1 MAITLQTILATNSF
15 SASRIIINNNF
26 TAIKTSIDALEGYL
40 SSSTGALSVTSGY
53 IERGSNPTS
62 TTIFTCEA
70 SGIFGGNLSIGG
82 STGLTTTALTAS
94 NGVTVTG
101 GDILL
106 TNASRKVEVSGK
118 MVMDSEIVLKDY
130 GDGFLDAADEA
141 SYDPA
146 NVSTISAGVHKQAVI
161 SVVGVHSLLMD
172 FSTYDTVAG
181 KIVKSFTLPTGNTVG
196 QIIEIVVKTAAIS
209 GIYMDKTNI
218 ANLTGT
224 QKVYFTNS
232 PYDYQSVQL
241 RWTGTTWILMNVLGA
256 TIS

>member
-26 TAIKTSIDALEGYL
+26 SAIKTSIDAVEGYL
-40 SSSTGALSVTSGY
+40 NTSTGALSATSGY

-62 TTIFTCEA
+62 TTLFTCEA

-82 STGLTTTALTAS
+82 STGLTTTALTVS

-101 GDILL
+101 GDVLL
-106 TNASRKVEVSGK
+106 SNSSRKLEVSGK
-118 MVMDSEIVLKDY
+118 FLVDSEVVFKDY

-141 SYDPA
+141 SFDPA
-146 NVSTISAGVHKQAVI
+146 NVSVISAGVHKEAI
-161 SVVGVHSLLMD
+161 LSVVGIHGILLD

-181 KIVKSFTLPTGNTVG
+181 KIVKSFSLPTGNTVG
-196 QIIEIVVKTAAIS
+196 QTLEIVVKTAAIS
-209 GIYMDKTNI
+209 GIYMEKTNI

-224 QKVYFTNS
+224 QKVYFSNS

-241 RWTGTTWILMNVLGA
+241 RWTGSTWIITNVLGA